1 MRMDELT
8 SPDLAAETIVSGH
21 RGDGSVQEVEEEEDW
36 MHLKH
41 EREERAADGE
51 RVLDR
56 VPREAALKRQ
66 QQQSGTEYREQDKTR
81 QGRASMSAGGGRMMF
96 LGYAPTV
103 PG

>member
-36 MHLKH
+36 MQLKH
-41 EREERAADGE
+41 EREERAAEVE

-56 VPREAALKRQ
+56 VHREAALKRQ
-66 QQQSGTEYREQDKTR
+66 QQQSGTEYKRARQDKTR
-81 QGRASMSAGGGRMMF
+81 QSIHISC
-96 LGYAPTV
+96 
-103 PG
+103 